1 MPDRIDT
8 KDIDT
13 KDDAQREPSPPE
25 CRTGSPRYFL
35 LLAAI
40 GLLTSPFPFLFF
52 GESGAAESTAEPP
65 LPTWL
70 LWSLGWTTVLSFT
83 TAWGVL
89 VWWKDEAPGEN
100 AGGGRTGGER
110 ADG

>member
-1 MPDRIDT
+1 MSDGV
-8 KDIDT
+8 DI
-13 KDDAQREPSPPE
+13 KDDAQREPALSV

-52 GESGAAESTAEPP
+52 GESRAAESTADPT

-89 VWWKDEAPGEN
+89 VWWKDEAPGESASGEN
-100 AGGGRTGGER
+100 ASGGRVGGES